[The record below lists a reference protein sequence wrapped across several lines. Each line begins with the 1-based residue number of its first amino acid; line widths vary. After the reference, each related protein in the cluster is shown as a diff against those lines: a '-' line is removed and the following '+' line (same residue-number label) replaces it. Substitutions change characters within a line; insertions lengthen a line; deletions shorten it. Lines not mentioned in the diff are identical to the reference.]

1 MQKKISDVKIGDKI
15 LGTDGK
21 WHKVIGKTEPHIP
34 YIMYALELSNGIIK
48 CSDTHQWNV
57 FVNGKMY
64 TTDALGIEDGLE
76 ELYKGC
82 HVGTKDGPTI
92 VGIKRIEPEVVQCLI
107 TDAPDNQFM
116 IYTEEKTKKEELGNN
131 KEE

>member
-1 MQKKISDVKIGDKI
+1 MKKPISEVKVGDKI

-21 WHKVIGKTEPHIP
+21 WHKVLDKTEARLPFV
-34 YIMYALELSNGIIK
+34 MYEITFSNGKVK

-57 FVNGKMY
+57 FVKGKMY
-64 TTDALGIEDGLE
+64 TTDAMGIENGFD

-82 HVGTKDGPTI
+82 HVGTIDGPTI
-92 VGIKRIEPEVVQCLI
+92 EGIRRIPKELVQCI
-107 TDAPDNQFM
+107 TTDAPDNQFL
-116 IYTEEKTKKEELGNN
+116 IYTFDEEN